1 MKEVRYFFVPGAAS
15 QTELPEEE
23 AQHATRVLRME
34 SGDEM
39 MLMDG
44 EGVFYKAV
52 VTESTKK
59 RCLYRIVESLPQPRQ
74 WKPHLHIAMAP
85 TKNMDRTEWFVEKA
99 TEIGVD
105 EISFIKSRWSE
116 RTVIKTDRVNKIVVS
131 AVKQSHK
138 AWKPVVNEMEGFA
151 SFVKRVRESV
161 SGDGREVQKF
171 ICHCHDD
178 EPGLDDKA
186 ELMDCIAKDM
196 DVVVMVGPEGDF
208 SVEEVKLA
216 VANGFRGVSLG
227 KSRLRTETAA
237 LVAVH
242 MMSLSNR

>member
-1 MKEVRYFFVPGAAS
+1 MKEIRFFYVPGAADRD
-15 QTELPEEE
+15 ELPEEE
-23 AQHATRVLRME
+23 AQHAVRVLRME
-34 SGDEM
+34 PGDEM

-44 EGVFYKAV
+44 EGTFYQAV
-52 VTESTKK
+52 VSEATKK
-59 RCLYRIVESLPQPRQ
+59 RCLYRIVEALPQPRQ
-74 WKPHLHIAMAP
+74 WAPHLHIAMAP
-85 TKNMDRTEWFVEKA
+85 TKNMDRTEWFAEKA

-105 EISFIKSRWSE
+105 EFSFIKSRWSE

-138 AWKPVVNEMEGFA
+138 AWMPKVNEMEGFS
-151 SFVKRVRESV
+151 SFIKRMGERAAE
-161 SGDGREVQKF
+161 GNGVQLF

-178 EPGLDDKA
+178 EPSLGAKA
-186 ELMDCIAKDM
+186 ELMDCMAKGLDT
-196 DVVVMVGPEGDF
+196 VVMVGPEGDF

-216 VANGFRGVSLG
+216 EADGFRSVSLG

-242 MMSLSNR
+242 MMSLINR